1 MYKRVLTTVAERA
14 TTGGLGPRGPWAAA
28 ILAVIAASAWI
39 RWPGFTQGGFASH
52 DVGGILYGSMLL
64 HAGELPYVA
73 SVELKA
79 PGTFYL
85 AAALA
90 GPAGRDI
97 AAFQIAANLAALLSL
112 IAVAAIAWRL
122 WGGAAAFVAA
132 LVYALHDAAL
142 DRMDANYVTW
152 AQLPQILAM
161 AAGLAAARAGSRRRA
176 LASWALAGAL
186 CGAAALCKQPAGVIL
201 VPVVLWALRPGS
213 VRDPVAGDTAAPGST
228 RERRFDLVAVAV
240 VLAGFVVM
248 HLPIALHY
256 AAHGQLAALLR
267 GYAFNP
273 WGLAYITQR
282 GAAGPLAELWEGT
295 LATVHTLA
303 LPLALAGFAVVR
315 RRSLGTGPSG
325 QDPADRQGWLL
336 LWFAATL
343 AAACV
348 GLRFYRG
355 YYLAVLPPLC
365 LLAAAPWGVRSLLR
379 RPIARLRATIAA
391 AVILALVARAVADLR
406 AIRDDRERPH
416 DAGTRAVARYIERHS
431 VPGDTIWVWGWH
443 LWGAYA
449 LSDRLAGSRV
459 YKTLGLLTPPNDDT
473 WRRPATPPRVDP
485 QSPWM
490 AALVGDLE
498 RTRPAVIVL
507 GGTTP
512 RSGLGLLR
520 RLLQTHYRRDD
531 CRIGKVECWLLRPL
545 DPNAGLR

>member
-1 MYKRVLTTVAERA
+1 MYKGVLAAGAERTRA
-14 TTGGLGPRGPWAAA
+14 GGCGPRGPWAAGV
-28 ILAVIAASAWI
+28 LAVIAASAAI

-52 DVGGILYGSMLL
+52 DVGGILYEAMLL

-90 GPAGRDI
+90 GPDGRDI
-97 AAFQIAANLAALLSL
+97 AAFQVAANVAALLSL
-112 IAVAAIAWRL
+112 VGVAGLAWRL
-122 WGGAAAFVAA
+122 WGGAAALVAA
-132 LVYALHDAAL
+132 SLYALHDAAI

-161 AAGLAAARAGSRRRA
+161 AAGLAAARAPTRRRG
-176 LASWALAGAL
+176 LGLWALAGAL
-186 CGAAALCKQPAGVIL
+186 AGAAALCKQPAGVIL
-201 VPVVLWALRPGS
+201 VPVAIWALR
-213 VRDPVAGDTAAPGST
+213 AGT
-228 RERRFDLVAVAV
+228 RRFDGAAVLAT
-240 VLAGFVVM
+240 LAGFVAM
-248 HLPIALHY
+248 HVPVAVHY
-256 AAHGQLAALLR
+256 AAHGQLAALVR

-273 WGLAYITQR
+273 WGLAYITER
-282 GAAGPLAELWEGT
+282 GSAGLLAELKEGA

-303 LPLALAGFAVVR
+303 LPLALAGFAAVR
-315 RRSLGTGPSG
+315 RMSSGTGPSG
-325 QDPADRQGWLL
+325 QDPADRSGWLAWWL
-336 LWFAATL
+336 GATL

-355 YYLAVLPPLC
+355 YFLAVLPPLC

-379 RPIARLRATIAA
+379 PPIGRARAVIAGLAIAA
-391 AVILALVARAVADLR
+391 LTVRAVADLR
-406 AIRDDRERPH
+406 AIRGDRQRPH
-416 DAGTRAVARYIERHS
+416 DAGTRAVARYIEQHS
-431 VPGDTIWVWGWH
+431 GPGDTIWVWGWH

-449 LSDRLAGSRV
+449 LSGRRAGSRV

-473 WRRPATPPRVDP
+473 WRRPASPPRVAADN
-485 QSPWM
+485 PWM
-490 AALVGDLE
+490 AVLVADLE

-512 RSGLGLLR
+512 RSGLGPLR
-520 RLLQTHYRRDD
+520 RLLQTQYRRDD
-531 CRIGKVECWLLRPL
+531 CRIGKVECWRVRPV

>member
-1 MYKRVLTTVAERA
+1 MYKRDLTSGAAHA
-14 TTGGLGPRGPWAAA
+14 TSGGARPRGPWAAGV
-28 ILAVIAASAWI
+28 LAVLVASALL
-39 RWPGFTQGGFASH
+39 RGPGFTQGGFASH

-64 HAGELPYVA
+64 HAGLLPYVA

-90 GPAGRDI
+90 GPEGRDI
-97 AAFQIAANLAALLSL
+97 AALQIAANLTALASL
-112 IAVAAIAWRL
+112 LALAGVAWRL

-161 AAGLAAARAGSRRRA
+161 AAGLAAARARGRGRG
-176 LASWALAGAL
+176 LATWALAGAL

-201 VPVVLWALRPGS
+201 VPVAVWALRC
-213 VRDPVAGDTAAPGST
+213 A
-228 RERRFDLVAVAV
+228 RRFDWIAAAA
-240 VLAGFVVM
+240 VLAGFVGAHV
-248 HLPIALHY
+248 PVALHY
-256 AAHGQLAALLR
+256 AAHGELAALVR

-282 GAAGPLAELWEGT
+282 GDAGPLAELREGL

-315 RRSLGTGPSG
+315 RLSRRPGPEG
-325 QDPADRQGWLL
+325 QDPSDRQGWLL
-336 LWFAATL
+336 LWLAATL

-379 RPIARLRATIAA
+379 RPLPRARAAIAA
-391 AVILALVARAVADLR
+391 LVIVALGARAVADLR
-406 AIRDDRERPH
+406 AIRADRQRPH
-416 DAGTRAVARYIERHS
+416 DAGVRAVARYVERHS
-431 VPGDTIWVWGWH
+431 GPGDTIWVWGWH

-449 LSDRLAGSRV
+449 LTGRLAGSRV

-473 WRRPATPPRVDP
+473 WRRPASSP
-485 QSPWM
+485 QVSPENPWM
-490 AALVGDLE
+490 AVLVEDLE

-512 RSGLGLLR
+512 RSGLGPLR
-520 RLLQTHYRRDD
+520 RLLHTHYRRDD
-531 CRIGKVECWLLRPL
+531 CRIGKVECWRLRPV